1 MADNENHVEK
11 ILEEINPTDET
22 QLLQLITRRF
32 IEADLYRQKQVDKWD
47 KFYKYYRQ
55 YREPKSFPWF
65 SNLFVPS
72 AFTVIETLLPRVILP
87 ILGDRIFFRILPR
100 ESKDAEYAK
109 LTEELLAYQF
119 EQINVYDKF
128 YQWIKNFLL
137 YGIGIIKIFWRIDVK
152 ETIIT
157 IPEIVDGVKIGRKRV
172 QQPITLF
179 DGPDFEVIDP
189 YDFYIDPRA
198 TSIENA
204 RWCLHRFW
212 RDYDYLV
219 EKQQQGIYKNVELVK
234 PGVEIKD
241 ITKSV
246 REQVSG
252 APTAF
257 LESDRFKIELWEYWE
272 NDRVVVIANRKV
284 ILRDEKN
291 PFWHKQKP
299 FIAIRNL
306 QMPHEFYGISEIEPI
321 ESLIHERNE
330 IRNQRLDNMKTIVN
344 KVLIVDRNADIDL
357 DRLEENNRPGGV
369 ILTNNVNAIRPLIEG
384 DILPSAYQEDLMI
397 LRDIQD
403 ATALSEYAIGTM
415 PRRSET
421 ATAVMQLQQ
430 AAMSRIS
437 LKIQNVLQNGI
448 LPLVKM
454 FIQLNQQFMDKP
466 QVVRIVGEKDYEFKE
481 IAPEDIPL
489 NYDVIPVVTLSE
501 TNKEIKRQQL
511 LLLAGLPLYNL
522 PNVNVEEFQKE
533 ILRQFDIKDVDKY
546 IKPMPQVP
554 PELAEQLQRAAPRR
568 GGAGRRRTRRA
579 PGVPSIS
586 GVQVSPLPTT

>member
-1 MADNENHVEK
+1 
-11 ILEEINPTDET
+11 
-22 QLLQLITRRF
+22 
-32 IEADLYRQKQVDKWD
+32 
-47 KFYKYYRQ
+47 
-55 YREPKSFPWF
+55 
-65 SNLFVPS
+65 
-72 AFTVIETLLPRVILP
+72 
-87 ILGDRIFFRILPR
+87 
-100 ESKDAEYAK
+100 
-109 LTEELLAYQF
+109 
-119 EQINVYDKF
+119 
-128 YQWIKNFLL
+128 
-137 YGIGIIKIFWRIDVK
+137 
-152 ETIIT
+152 
-157 IPEIVDGVKIGRKRV
+157 
-172 QQPITLF
+172 
-179 DGPDFEVIDP
+179 
-189 YDFYIDPRA
+189 
-198 TSIENA
+198 
-204 RWCLHRFW
+204 
-212 RDYDYLV
+212 
-219 EKQQQGIYKNVELVK
+219 
-234 PGVEIKD
+234 
-241 ITKSV
+241 
-246 REQVSG
+246 
-252 APTAF
+252 
-257 LESDRFKIELWEYWE
+257 
-272 NDRVVVIANRKV
+272 
-284 ILRDEKN
+284 
-291 PFWHKQKP
+291 
-299 FIAIRNL
+299 
-306 QMPHEFYGISEIEPI
+306 
-321 ESLIHERNE
+321 
-330 IRNQRLDNMKTIVN
+330 MKTIVN

-403 ATALSEYAIGTM
+403 ATALTEYTIGTM
-415 PRRSET
+415 PRKGET

-546 IKPMPQVP
+546 IKPMPQVS

>member
-1 MADNENHVEK
+1 MTNNQETIQQ
-11 ILEEINPTDET
+11 ILDEINPTDET

-32 IEADLYRQKQVDKWD
+32 IEAEAYKQKQQEKWD
-47 KFYKYYRQ
+47 KYYKYYRQ
-55 YREPKSFPWF
+55 YRDPQTYPWF

-72 AFTVIETLLPRVILP
+72 AFTVIETLLPRIILP
-87 ILGDRIFFRILPR
+87 ILSNRVFFRILPR

-119 EQINVYDKF
+119 EQINFYDKF

-137 YGIGIIKIFWRIDVK
+137 YGIGIIKVFWRIDIQK
-152 ETIIT
+152 EMTVT
-157 IPEIVDGVKIGRKRV
+157 VPQIVDGMKIGR
-172 QQPITLF
+172 QQIKKPVVLF
-179 DGPDFEVIDP
+179 DGPDIDIVDP

-198 TSIENA
+198 SSIENA

-219 EKQQQGIYKNVELVK
+219 EKQEQGIYKNVELVK
-234 PGVEIKD
+234 PGIEVKD
-241 ITKSV
+241 IQKAV
-246 REQVSG
+246 RSQITG
-252 APTAF
+252 APAAF
-257 LESDRFKIELWEYWE
+257 LESDKYKIEIWEYWE
-272 NDRVVVIANRKV
+272 NNRLVVIANRRV
-284 ILRDEKN
+284 ILRDEEN

-321 ESLIHERNE
+321 ESLIHERNA
-330 IRNQRLDNMKTIVN
+330 IRNQRLDNIKAIVN
-344 KVLIVDRNADIDL
+344 KTLIVDRNADIDL
-357 DRLEENNRPGGV
+357 DRLEENNRPGGI
-369 ILTNNVNAIRPLIEG
+369 ILTNDVNAIRPLVTG
-384 DILPSAYQEDLMI
+384 DVLPSAYQEDFMI

-403 ATALSEYAIGTM
+403 ATALAEYTIGTT
-415 PRRSET
+415 PRRTET
-421 ATAVMQLQQ
+421 ATAVIQLQQ

-437 LKIQNVLQNGI
+437 LKVQNVLQNGI

-466 QVVRIVGEKDYEFKE
+466 KVVRIIGEKDYEYKE

-489 NYDVIPVVTLSE
+489 NYDVVPVVTLAE

-511 LLLAGLPLYNL
+511 LLLVGLPLYNL
-522 PNVNVEEFQKE
+522 PNVNIEEFQKE

-546 IKPMPQVP
+546 IKPMPAV
-554 PELAEQLQRAAPRR
+554 AEDIQRLMTDRGVRR
-568 GGAGRRRTRRA
+568 ATRRRPKRA
-579 PGVPSIS
+579 PGVPSVS
-586 GVQVSPLPTT
+586 GVQVSPLPSI